1 MGCDYMDLKSKEKIA
16 IIDANNFYVSCER
29 LFQPKWNGKP
39 TAVLSNNDGCFIA
52 RSNEVKKMGIKM
64 GQPKF
69 LLDESVQKEIKVFSS
84 NYSLYGD
91 MSDRIVNILKRMV
104 SRVEVYSIDES
115 FLDLSH
121 LSEEQI
127 DDEIKKIK
135 NELSRLT
142 GIPFSIGVGPTKTLA
157 KLCNYISKNNPD
169 YNGSCSYWSIDKGLI
184 FNLPIDEVWGIGRGY
199 RNRLSSLKVE
209 TVGEFIQ
216 LPDAQVKK
224 MLGVVGQRT
233 WFELNEVI
241 CHPLQERF
249 KKAKGI
255 TSSRSFGSTQWEK
268 NQILDAFWTQLQH
281 CHRKLTSEY
290 AEVIR
295 MVIFAGSGRF
305 SEDRLSWSKKIT
317 LEEQTSNIEEIW
329 NQLVP
334 HLEDMPIRL
343 WEKCGVFFTELRPKG
358 EVQKTIFRN
367 PITESEI
374 PVVEFQNWMTRRDHL
389 SKEWTT
395 KWNDLYIIE

>member
-1 MGCDYMDLKSKEKIA
+1 MDLKSKEKIA

-29 LFQPKWNGKP
+29 LFQPKWIGKP

-69 LLDESVQKEIKVFSS
+69 LLDETVQKEIKVFSS

-104 SRVEVYSIDES
+104 PRVEVYSIDES

-121 LSEEQI
+121 LSEEEV
-127 DDEIKKIK
+127 DVEIKKIK
-135 NELSRLT
+135 SELSRLT

-157 KLCNYISKNNPD
+157 KLCNYISKNIPD
-169 YNGSCSYWSIDKGLI
+169 YNGACSYWSIDRDLI
-184 FNLPIDEVWGIGRGY
+184 LNLPIDEVWGIGRGY
-199 RNRLSSLKVE
+199 RNRLSILKVE

-216 LPDAQVKK
+216 LPDTQVKK

-281 CHRKLTSEY
+281 CHRKLTREF
-290 AEVIR
+290 AEVKR

-305 SEDRLSWSKKIT
+305 SDDRLSWSKKIT
-317 LEEQTSNIEEIW
+317 LDEQTSNLEELW
-329 NQLVP
+329 NQLQP
-334 HLEDMPIRL
+334 HLIDMPVRL
-343 WEKCGVFFTELRPKG
+343 WEKCGVLFTEIRPTG
-358 EVQKTIFRN
+358 ETQKTLFPHGSN
-367 PITESEI
+367 C
-374 PVVEFQNWMTRRDHL
+374 VEKPEVETQKWMTRREFL

-395 KWNDLYIIE
+395 KWYELYIID